1 MSLSILND
9 FLNGLLISFFSIL
22 VVYLILYLITLSVE
36 PLKGIKEK
44 TAIQNPPPLEPIQKF
59 SIEDIKDED
68 MMVAALVASIDFR
81 EASHTD
87 VRVISIKEIN

>member
-1 MSLSILND
+1 MILSILND

-36 PLKGIKEK
+36 PLKNIKEK
-44 TAIQNPPPLEPIQKF
+44 TQLSKTQEPEPLKKF
-59 SIEDIKDED
+59 SIEDIVDED

-87 VRVISIKEIN
+87 VRVISIKEIR

>member
-22 VVYLILYLITLSVE
+22 VVFLILYLITLSVE
-36 PLKGIKEK
+36 PLKSIKDKVSNSTTPAPETVK
-44 TAIQNPPPLEPIQKF
+44 KF
-59 SIEDIKDED
+59 TIEDIKDED
-68 MMVAALVASIDFR
+68 MMVAALVASIDMR